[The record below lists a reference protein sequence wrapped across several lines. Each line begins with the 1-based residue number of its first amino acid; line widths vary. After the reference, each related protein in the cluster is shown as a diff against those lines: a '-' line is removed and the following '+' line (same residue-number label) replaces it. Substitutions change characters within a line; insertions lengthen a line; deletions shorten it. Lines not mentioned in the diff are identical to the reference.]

1 MESKNSIKEQFKL
14 KPIPKAKYFNVRKK
28 TRALL
33 TKKNKLK

>member
-1 MESKNSIKEQFKL
+1 MMESKNSIKEQFKL
-14 KPIPKAKYFNVRKK
+14 KPIPKAKYFNVRK